1 MVKILDRVFAQA
13 IRYKS
18 ALSIIMLDID
28 FFKKVNDNYGHQAG
42 DEVLVKT
49 SKKIMDIFREC
60 DICFHYGGEEFYYF
74 A

>member
-1 MVKILDRVFAQA
+1 
-13 IRYKS
+13 
-18 ALSIIMLDID
+18 MLDID

-74 A
+74 AWN